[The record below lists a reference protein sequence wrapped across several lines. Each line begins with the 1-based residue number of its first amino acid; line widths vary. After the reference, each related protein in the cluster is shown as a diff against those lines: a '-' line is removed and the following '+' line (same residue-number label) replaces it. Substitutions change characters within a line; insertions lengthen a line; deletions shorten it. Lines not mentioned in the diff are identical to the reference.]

1 MGYQPSES
9 AWHLA
14 AKHFLMTLLI
24 CSYLPLW
31 RLLHEDLRDLGPMK
45 KQLLVALM
53 LVGAVL
59 VFALF
64 NVVLS
69 IALARLLNR
78 IGPVLVSK
86 RRGRILLPVLGGL
99 AVLCSLVL
107 PPFIG
112 VAVLFF
118 LMARQKVKEWRYQTD
133 WASLA
138 VPVLT
143 ASHPGNLRQP

>member
-1 MGYQPSES
+1 ME
-9 AWHLA
+9 
-14 AKHFLMTLLI
+14 
-24 CSYLPLW
+24 
-31 RLLHEDLRDLGPMK
+31 
-45 KQLLVALM
+45 KQLLVALV

-86 RRGRILLPVLGGL
+86 RRGRILLAVLGGL
-99 AVLCSLVL
+99 AVMCSLVL

-112 VAVLFF
+112 AAVLFF
-118 LMARQKVKEWRYQTD
+118 LMARQAVKEWRYQAD
-133 WASLA
+133 WA
-138 VPVLT
+138 
-143 ASHPGNLRQP
+143 